1 MTQKIEEIAFF
12 KMSYGLFVLSS
23 AKDGRNGGCIINTV
37 MQITDKP
44 KQIVIGVNKLN
55 FTQDLIA
62 DSKKFNLSVLTT
74 DSRFDVFQR
83 FGFQSGRDV
92 DKFAGF
98 EHNCKKSEN
107 GLYYLTL
114 NTNAFFSGDVISAS
128 DYGTHML
135 FAASVSEA
143 VVLSNTASLTYQ
155 YYFDNIKP
163 KPQAAAQQ
171 AAADSAKKTYICRIC
186 NHVEVSDGELPDDY
200 ICPVCKHPKADMV
213 LQA

>member
-1 MTQKIEEIAFF
+1 M
-12 KMSYGLFVLSS
+12 
-23 AKDGRNGGCIINTV
+23 
-37 MQITDKP
+37 
-44 KQIVIGVNKLN
+44 
-55 FTQDLIA
+55 IA
-62 DSKKFNLSVLTT
+62 DSGKFNVSVLTT
-74 DSRFDVFQR
+74 DSHFDIFQR

-98 EHNCKKSEN
+98 EDFCKKSEN

-155 YYFDNIKP
+155 YYFDHIKP
-163 KPQAAAQQ
+163 KTAIKTQA
-171 AAADSAKKTYICRIC
+171 SGKKIYVCKICGYI
-186 NHVEVSDGELPDDY
+186 EEADGELPDDY
-200 ICPVCKHPKADMV
+200 ICPLCKHPKSDME
-213 LQA
+213 LQV